1 MNQKYDMF
9 FFFLLQLALF
19 LEDLFSPMVQD
30 EEGSPAAGAL
40 SFQLFD
46 EEHSAL
52 AERPRKAIKTTV
64 AKSAAT
70 PPPNRPVLTSVV
82 EKTHHQ
88 DDEETLVQNGEPGS
102 SKGRGKAGKGAK
114 GKTATG
120 SVGKKQHEI
129 LSNAKDLFAKT
140 KASMSD
146 EQLWGNSIRQRAVDA
161 AVKALNAAA
170 SPLLSFVEAFPPA
183 EECSRD
189 MQTFCDNLQ
198 LRFGVLKTLK
208 STPFHYETKENLDDS
223 TFQILMSMEV
233 SMLSTLVTHV
243 ATMALKHIDQDWFKV
258 NCRGENMKKKVE
270 FWPNRSF

>member
-1 MNQKYDMF
+1 MIC
-9 FFFLLQLALF
+9 FFLLCIAACTFVF
-19 LEDLFSPMVQD
+19 LEDLFSPMVED

-52 AERPRKAIKTTV
+52 PERPRKAIKTTA

-82 EKTHHQ
+82 DKTHHQ
-88 DDEETLVQNGEPGS
+88 GDEETLVQNGEPGS
-102 SKGRGKAGKGAK
+102 SKGRGKAGEGAK

-170 SPLLSFVEAFPPA
+170 SRCFHLFRHFRQQKSVAAICRLSVTT
-183 EECSRD
+183 CS
-189 MQTFCDNLQ
+189 
-198 LRFGVLKTLK
+198 FGL
-208 STPFHYETKENLDDS
+208 
-223 TFQILMSMEV
+223 
-233 SMLSTLVTHV
+233 
-243 ATMALKHIDQDWFKV
+243 
-258 NCRGENMKKKVE
+258 E
-270 FWPNRSF
+270 FSRL